1 MSARHLFVLFALFPV
16 AVVGQNRNVPSSP
29 SAHFTAVQPPMQPAA
44 EPTPEPNPTTQPP
57 QPAAEPTPEPNPTT
71 VSPQPTTQPTEE
83 PSPATTQ
90 PAPQQPPAPVVR
102 IERTP
107 ANTGNAD
114 TESGEKKANSEKK
127 ADNDRPVNAAELHH
141 ATLWH
146 NPGNIAALDL
156 FYGQGGRKGL
166 PAPPFTFEA
175 EDHSGTN
182 PKFDARDANGKKWR
196 VKLGEE
202 VRPEVVASRLLWA
215 TGYYVNDD
223 YVLADAEIQGIHL
236 SRGGN
241 LVKHGRVSEA
251 RFARK
256 PGGQKKIGIWKW
268 KENPFTGTR
277 EFNGLRVMMAVM
289 NSWDLKD
296 INNAVFEDSR
306 TGQDLF
312 LMSDVGA
319 TFGTNGLSWT
329 NARSKGNVESFKGS
343 KFIEKTTATTVS
355 FGTPK
360 PPTARLIETLG
371 IGGAKDY
378 ANRAGMDWIGKD
390 IPRQDARWVASMLK
404 QLSHQ
409 QLVDAFRAGHFPPED
424 IDAYVDLVESR
435 IQELSSL

>member
-1 MSARHLFVLFALFPV
+1 MSVRQLLVLFVFCPV
-16 AVVGQNRNVPSSP
+16 AAFSQSHDPRNTDALKPSTFL
-29 SAHFTAVQPPMQPAA
+29 AALQPPIQPAA
-44 EPTPEPNPTTQPP
+44 EPTPEPNPTSQPP
-57 QPAAEPTPEPNPTT
+57 QPDSTTQPAAAPLPEPNPT
-71 VSPQPTTQPTEE
+71 S
-83 PSPATTQ
+83 Q
-90 PAPQQPPAPVVR
+90 PAPAQPAPIQDTPAPVVR
-102 IERTP
+102 VERAP
-107 ANTGNAD
+107 ARARAA
-114 TESGEKKANSEKK
+114 EKQENK
-127 ADNDRPVNAAELHH
+127 DNDKPVSPAELHN
-141 ATLWH
+141 TSLWH
-146 NPGNIAALDL
+146 DPGNIAGLNL
-156 FYGQGGRKGL
+156 FYGQGGQKSM
-166 PAPPFTFEA
+166 PVAPFVFEA

-182 PKFDARDANGKKWR
+182 PKFDVRDSQGKKWR

-223 YVLADAEIQGIHL
+223 YVLTTAEIQDLHI
-236 SRGGN
+236 SRGASM
-241 LVKHGRVSEA
+241 VKHGRVAEA

-256 PGGQKKIGIWKW
+256 PSGQKKIGIWKW

-306 TGQDLF
+306 SGKELF

-329 NARSKGNVESFKGS
+329 NARSKGNADSFKDS

-360 PPTARLIETLG
+360 PPTARLIEAFVVPEL
-371 IGGAKDY
+371 KDY
-378 ANRAGMDWIGKD
+378 ARRADMRWIGED
-390 IPRQDARWVASMLK
+390 IPRQDARWIASLLK

-409 QLVDAFRAGHFPPED
+409 QLVDAFRAGHFPPDE
-424 IDAYVDLVESR
+424 IEAYVDVVESR
-435 IQELSSL
+435 IHELSTL

>member
-16 AVVGQNRNVPSSP
+16 AVVGQNRNVPN
-29 SAHFTAVQPPMQPAA
+29 SASARFIAVQPPMQPAA
-44 EPTPEPNPTTQPP
+44 ESAPEPNPTTQPP

-71 VSPQPTTQPTEE
+71 VSPQPTTQPTQE

-90 PAPQQPPAPVVR
+90 PAPQQSPAPVVR
-102 IERTP
+102 IERKP

-114 TESGEKKANSEKK
+114 TESGEKKADGEKK
-127 ADNDRPVNAAELHH
+127 AENYRPVNAAELHH

-146 NPGNIAALDL
+146 NPGNIASLDL
-156 FYGQGGRKGL
+156 FYGQGGSKGL
-166 PAPPFTFEA
+166 PAPPFTFES

-223 YVLADAEIQGIHL
+223 YVLADAEIQGVHL

-329 NARSKGNVESFKGS
+329 NARSKGNLESFKGS

-360 PPTARLIETLG
+360 PPTARLIETFG
-371 IGGAKDY
+371 AGAKDY

-390 IPRQDARWVASMLK
+390 IPRQDARWVALMLK

-424 IDAYVDLVESR
+424 IDAYVELVESR